1 MNINIKKANRDDFV
15 FINKTRNIES
25 TRKWLENNKFISLES
40 TLEWFDKTAPDWY
53 VVYCDDIKVGYIRI
67 SDDTEKSIC
76 IGCDIHPDHRRKGI
90 AFQAY
95 QILINQLIDKGYVNI
110 WLDVF
115 ENNIPAIKLYEKLNF
130 KKVCKRKVNNETYTT
145 MVLSVIEWKK

>member
-1 MNINIKKANRDDFV
+1 MNIDIKKANREDFV
-15 FINKTRNIES
+15 FINETRNIKS
-25 TRKWLENNKFISLES
+25 TRKWLENNKFISLAS
-40 TLEWFDKTAPDWY
+40 TLEWFDKTSPSWC
-53 VVYCDDIKVGYIRI
+53 VVYCDDIKVGYIRT
-67 SDDTEKSIC
+67 SDDTGKSIC

-90 AFQAY
+90 AFQVY

-115 ENNIPAIKLYEKLNF
+115 ENNIPAINLYEKLNF

>member
-25 TRKWLENNKFISLES
+25 TRRWLENNKFITLKS
-40 TLEWFDKTAPDWY
+40 TLEWFDKSAPDWHI
-53 VVYCDDIKVGYIRI
+53 VYSDNTKVGYIRK
-67 SDDTEKSIC
+67 SDDTGKSVC

-90 AFQAY
+90 AFHAY
-95 QILINQLIDKGYVNI
+95 QILINQLINEGYVNI

-115 ENNIPAIKLYEKLNF
+115 EKNIPAIKLYEKLNF
-130 KKVCKRKVNNETYTT
+130 KKVCKRKVNNEIYVT